1 MPVQTG
7 MMPVQ
12 TDIIRQ
18 KQDIPV
24 LTIRYGLILN
34 FDEFFE
40 CAGKDTVDVMAELF
54 AKFLT
59 VQIEYYDCK
68 NSVF

>member
-1 MPVQTG
+1 
-7 MMPVQ
+7 MPVQ

-54 AKFLT
+54 AIFLT
-59 VQIEYYDCK
+59 G
-68 NSVF
+68 

>member
-1 MPVQTG
+1 MPVQADMVG
-7 MMPVQ
+7 
-12 TDIIRQ
+12 R
-18 KQDIPV
+18 KQDMHV
-24 LTIRYGLILN
+24 LTIRYRLILN

-54 AKFLT
+54 AKFVT
-59 VQIEYYDCK
+59 VQIEYYDYN

>member
-1 MPVQTG
+1 MPVQADMIG
-7 MMPVQ
+7 
-12 TDIIRQ
+12 R
-18 KQDIPV
+18 KQDMHV

-54 AKFLT
+54 DKFVT
-59 VQIEYYDCK
+59 VQIEYYDCN